1 MFDPIVGPPDQHSGP
16 AVGHTTEKGDTWHAA
31 VGKINAGFE
40 KLWHVV
46 SGGAA
51 VEVAAIDVDARNAF
65 NALRTAHDKLVHDN
79 AELVTKVDHYE
90 SVLSDLLFKV
100 DALGEKV
107 AAMTAPAD
115 ANDKP
120 KVEPEDD
127 QSSLDAVEL
136 ALRHG

>member
-40 KLWHVV
+40 KIKEAL
-46 SGGAA
+46 SGGASVA
-51 VEVAAIDVDARNAF
+51 VEAVDDKAREAF
-65 NALRTAHDKLVHDN
+65 NALREAHDKLVHDN
-79 AELVTKVDHYE
+79 AELMTKVEHYE

-100 DALGEKV
+100 DALDEKV

-115 ANDKP
+115 PNDKP
-120 KVEPEDD
+120 KVEADD